1 MSGMNVTRR
10 FKLACCSLL
19 VLLFGGTTAFSQ
31 RKPAPADQIKL
42 AERFF
47 AQEAECRALLRREQW
62 KQAEA
67 ACKAAT
73 QLADRFTDH
82 RELEKMGAYGSVS
95 QALMGQERYQDAIK
109 QYVRALELSRPR
121 LTDANAEVGELYARI
136 GMAYH
141 SLRDLNAAREWY
153 GKAEKTYL
161 TAYSNIKE
169 EDVVE
174 EGLEI
179 KRGYLR
185 TLKNIFERHL
195 MAAHEA
201 GATAEAEEIKKRVAN
216 LP

>member
-1 MSGMNVTRR
+1 
-10 FKLACCSLL
+10 
-19 VLLFGGTTAFSQ
+19 
-31 RKPAPADQIKL
+31 
-42 AERFF
+42 
-47 AQEAECRALLRREQW
+47 
-62 KQAEA
+62 
-67 ACKAAT
+67 
-73 QLADRFTDH
+73 
-82 RELEKMGAYGSVS
+82 MGAYGNVA

-179 KRGYLR
+179 KHGYLR

-195 MAAHEA
+195 MAAQEA
-201 GATAEAEEIKKRVAN
+201 GAAAEAEDIKKQIAN